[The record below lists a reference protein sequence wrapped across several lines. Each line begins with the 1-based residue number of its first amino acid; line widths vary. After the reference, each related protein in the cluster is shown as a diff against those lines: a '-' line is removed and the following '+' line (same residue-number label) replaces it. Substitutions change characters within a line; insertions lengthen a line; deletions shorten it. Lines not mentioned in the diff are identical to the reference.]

1 MKKYLVFSIFLFTLM
16 AVSIQTKADVREWV
30 DLGLPSGT
38 KWATCNLGANSPEEF
53 GEYYAWGETSPKE
66 YYDNTNYL
74 LTYKSYG
81 YYMMSEYCT
90 SENDGKVDNKCFLYP
105 EHDAA
110 HVNWGDDWRMP
121 TGDEMQELMD
131 CCKFEPATLN
141 GVSGYNVKGP
151 NGKTMF
157 LPGAS
162 FKEKYSHP
170 TTDDGALCYWTSKLS
185 TDTYRT
191 NTNYYAFS
199 LNSSAG
205 YTWQFAPSVSY
216 RYCGMPIRPV
226 CARFNT
232 PSVSTMPA
240 NVPPRASGNG
250 ILLCGDY
257 VPGETVVTEAGFY
270 YSQSEDNR
278 DDLVLRGTRVVA
290 TTSNAKAKKSDGYN
304 TFTYE
309 LNGVELDRRYYY
321 VAYFVSNGMEFRSS
335 VQDFKVSTGGIEGF
349 VDLDLPSGVL
359 WAECNL
365 GASKPEEFGNYYQWA
380 ATQPVGE
387 DGATYAN
394 APYCTKPDGN
404 RSLWSKYIP
413 TSTKEAWDAEAT
425 GTDTPD
431 GKKEL
436 EPMDDAAYL
445 ETNGVGHAP
454 QITDGDIDDF
464 NELIANTYY
473 CWTNNYNNTEV
484 KGTIFYKLKDKSDAG
499 QFNKP
504 RSGKEYTLDD
514 THIFLPAAGYKT
526 DKKTE
531 SVGTRGYY
539 WTNRNNS
546 YEAYPYFSHAYEFS
560 ILYGGGMYNGE
571 RSKGFSIRPVTNRK
585 AWLRGDANADGTIDV
600 ADITTI
606 AAIILGLDGVKC
618 NAKNADANADGTID
632 VADITCVA
640 NIILSVDDK

>member
-1 MKKYLVFSIFLFTLM
+1 MKRILVYSIFLCTLM
-16 AVSIQTKADVREWV
+16 AVSIQTKADTKEWV

-74 LTYKSYG
+74 LTYKYYG

-90 SENDGKVDNKCFLYP
+90 SDIDGKVDNKRFLYP

-121 TGDEMQELMD
+121 TSDEMQELMD

-232 PSVSTMPA
+232 PSVTTMPA

-335 VQDFKVSTGGIEGF
+335 VKDFKVSTDDVEGF
-349 VDLDLPSGVL
+349 VDLDLPSGKL
-359 WAECNL
+359 WAACNL

-387 DGATYAN
+387 EGATYEN
-394 APYCTKPDGN
+394 APYCTKPNGE
-404 RSLWSKYIP
+404 RSIWSKYIP
-413 TSTKEAWDAEAT
+413 ASESWAWDAEAT
-425 GTDTPD
+425 GTSTPD
-431 GKKEL
+431 DKMEL
-436 EPMDDAAYL
+436 DPMDDAAYL
-445 ETNGVGHAP
+445 ATNGVAHMP
-454 QITDGDIDDF
+454 QITPTYSDDF
-464 NELIANTYY
+464 DELEANTF
-473 CWTNNYNNTEV
+473 CNWTQNYNNTGV
-484 KGTIFYKLKDKSDAG
+484 AGLIFYKVKDAKDAY
-499 QFNKP
+499 QLDKP
-504 RSGKEYTLDD
+504 LSGKTYSLDD
-514 THIFLPAAGYKT
+514 THIFLPAAGYIIGKNN
-526 DKKTE
+526 E
-531 SVGTRGYY
+531 YVGIEGYY
-539 WTNRNNS
+539 WTDRHNTINN
-546 YEAYPYFSHAYEFS
+546 YPYCSFGYKFTSKGGSRYIYGSRSH
-560 ILYGGGMYNGE
+560 
-571 RSKGFSIRPVTNRK
+571 GFSIRPVTNRK
-585 AWLRGDANADGTIDV
+585 AWFRGDANVDGVIDV
-600 ADITTI
+600 ADITAI
-606 AAIILGLDGVKC
+606 AAEILGTGHDGSKF
-618 NAKNADANADGTID
+618 NAKNADVNNDGAID
-632 VADITCVA
+632 VADITA
-640 NIILSVDDK
+640 TATIILGK